1 MSEIAVLVEQDN
13 GLAAESK
20 RATGDRG
27 ESLAAEFLELE
38 GYRTVMANFEA
49 PIGRNSR
56 DVQIIGEI
64 DIVALDGDTLCF
76 VEVKSRRDL
85 EFAGP
90 LTNVDLRKQRTVT
103 RTTRAYKRIFAVH
116 DIKHRFDV
124 VTVVGDFD
132 DAKVELLKGF
142 WSEAKFRKRKWAD
155 DRF

>member
-1 MSEIAVLVEQDN
+1 MSEIAVLLEEDIRPAVT
-13 GLAAESK
+13 SK

-27 ESLAAEFLELE
+27 ERLAAEFLEHE
-38 GYRTVMANFEA
+38 GYRIVMGNFEA
-49 PIGRNSR
+49 PIGRNTR
-56 DVQIIGEI
+56 GVQMIGEI
-64 DIVALDGDTLCF
+64 DLVALDAETLCF
-76 VEVKSRRDL
+76 VEVKTRRDL

-103 RTTRAYKRIFAVH
+103 RTARAYKRIFAVH

-124 VTVVGDFD
+124 VTVVGDGE
-132 DAKVELLKGF
+132 DARIELHKGF